1 MTMGQR
7 IKELR
12 HRRGLSAV
20 QLADRLNASK
30 QTIYKYENDI
40 VTNIPY
46 DNIVGM
52 AAILG
57 VTPGYLMGWEDIP
70 TGFDPLPSLRTVPVL
85 GEIACGQPILAEQ
98 NHIGTAAIPEGV
110 NADFALI
117 CRGDSMVNAR
127 INNGDIVFIR
137 RQPVVENNQIAA
149 VRIGNE
155 ATLKRVRFAGN
166 SIVLWPENPKY
177 APIIV
182 TEDMDV
188 EIMGLAVCFYSQVI

>member
-1 MTMGQR
+1 MANI
-7 IKELR
+7 IKERREELGYSMSEVAAAVGVSVSTVARWESGHIKNMGRDKIENLCKKLR
-12 HRRGLSAV
+12 LSPAKLLGLSEELPGITPIP
-20 QLADRLNASK
+20 QTK
-30 QTIYKYENDI
+30 Q
-40 VTNIPY
+40 
-46 DNIVGM
+46 
-52 AAILG
+52 
-57 VTPGYLMGWEDIP
+57 
-70 TGFDPLPSLRTVPVL
+70 VPVL